1 MTSSL
6 TAPVPVDPRFDRSAR
21 WRADRFGMFIHWGAY
36 AVPARGEWVRSY
48 ERIGLDDYRP
58 AVEAFRPD
66 PDFDAWA
73 ATAAAAGMKYA
84 VLTAKHH
91 DGYALF
97 DSELSDYTTAAVLG
111 RDLVSEFLAAFR
123 ARGIRLGLYFSLLDW
138 ARPDYPHFG
147 DLHHPM
153 RDAEEFRDHAPD
165 LASYR
170 EFLHGQVR
178 EICSNYGKLD
188 VLWFDFSYPG
198 MGPQEWGAAELMSM
212 VRELQPDA
220 VLDNRLEGSG
230 SDHGSLLTDA
240 PTPWSGDFT
249 SPEQVIPAA
258 PIVDI
263 HGSPVPWESC
273 LTLNNHWG
281 YCRSDTDWKSAPM
294 LIHRLVECVSKGGNL
309 LLNVGPD
316 ARGAI
321 PVGSRRILARI
332 GEWMEVNSAS
342 IRGCGPA
349 GLGKPDWGW
358 WTAGHQKLYAHVM
371 EPPIGPLLLDGLDR
385 DQVASVH
392 LLADGSELPL
402 VDSWTVVGGRSRAMV
417 SFGPQ
422 PEWSYPL
429 PDPIDTVLEVRLR

>member
-1 MTSSL
+1 MTSPL
-6 TAPVPVDPRFDRSAR
+6 TAPAPVDPRFDRSAW

-36 AVPARGEWVRSY
+36 SVPARGEWVRSY
-48 ERIGLDDYRP
+48 ERIGLDDYRS
-58 AVEAFRPD
+58 AVDAFRPD

-73 ATAAAAGMKYA
+73 RTAADAGMRYA

-97 DSELSDYTTAAVLG
+97 DSALSDYTTATVLG
-111 RDLVSEFLAAFR
+111 RDLVAEFLAAFR
-123 ARGIRLGLYFSLLDW
+123 ARGIKVGLYFSLLDW
-138 ARPDYPHFG
+138 SRPDYPHFG

-198 MGPQEWGAAELMSM
+198 MGPAEWGASELMRI

-230 SDHGSLLTDA
+230 SDHGSLLTDS

-249 SPEQVIPAA
+249 SPEQVIPAE
-258 PIVDI
+258 PIVDV
-263 HGSPVPWESC
+263 HGRPVPWESC

-281 YCRSDTDWKSAPM
+281 YCRADHDWKPAPV
-294 LIHRLVECVSKGGNL
+294 LIHRLVECVSKGGNM

-316 ARGAI
+316 ARGRI
-321 PVGSRRILARI
+321 PVESRRILARI
-332 GEWMEVNSAS
+332 GEWMDANSES
-342 IRGCGPA
+342 VRGCGPA
-349 GLGKPDWGW
+349 GLGRPESGR
-358 WTAGHQKLYAHVM
+358 WTAGHGKLYAHVM
-371 EPPIGPLLLDGLDR
+371 EPPVGPLVLTGLDR
-385 DQVASVH
+385 DQVRSVH
-392 LLADGSELPL
+392 LLSDGSELPL

-422 PEWSYPL
+422 PEWTYLL
-429 PDPIDTVLEVRLR
+429 PDPVDTVLEIELR